1 MEEMLSKAKSPA
13 CRAKVTAAFADFVLS
28 EVEEHG
34 PWMGRKSRQVSH
46 KFKNGCPAHKPKALP
61 KRKSMK
67 DIQVFFFMMLHR
79 YPKMI
84 KRQIDA
90 LQHPNHY
97 FAVHLDGKEPAS
109 KMVELQQQLV
119 GYDNVEILQ
128 GDMRVNITWGGV
140 SMIKCMLKAMKYALD
155 MDASAKLEPGST
167 VARGKFDYFIDI
179 SETSYPMKPE
189 PMMRSHLA
197 NFEPDRNFM
206 GMSKM
211 KIHPNEWFRFV
222 ECDNNLHRVGKL
234 QQPDGISLYVG
245 SQWVILSKPF
255 MKFVLEDKQHP
266 AYLEYM
272 SNVRIPDESFFQT
285 LIQGS
290 KFCHSLVK
298 HDHHFV
304 NWDHNAKAGDPRKCL
319 MPNKKHCGRSPV
331 ILRMSDLP
339 LIEASDRLFA
349 RKVDPE
355 VDSDILDAID
365 HHREGLTKQLRV
377 DNKTGLLVSN
387 VHKKQI
393 LLEGVTFSHNRTGTQ
408 ECITVN
414 GKDGQGSVWFEE
426 CKTQNIAQMFLV
438 GPCWGG
444 DVDFENQP
452 IQLKDSGGGG
462 CVAPAK
468 VNGQFHDISTHG
480 AHSDHAHEVP
490 HLRHCEVRPYAF
502 PSKCL
507 DLAGATTKAK
517 NPLLLWR
524 CQKSWN
530 QMFDWS
536 EGVCTLKLTPPK
548 EHDMSGAAICPKH
561 AGEAAKA
568 KTKHWEKAV
577 VGLACDKEAGTRDG
591 TDLKVR
597 VRKISQE
604 AKLAWAKHFSPGKKD
619 GRLRGVKGNIRTR
632 GQEGA
637 NKKAVH
643 REM

>member
-1 MEEMLSKAKSPA
+1 
-13 CRAKVTAAFADFVLS
+13 
-28 EVEEHG
+28 
-34 PWMGRKSRQVSH
+34 
-46 KFKNGCPAHKPKALP
+46 
-61 KRKSMK
+61 
-67 DIQVFFFMMLHR
+67 
-79 YPKMI
+79 
-84 KRQIDA
+84 
-90 LQHPNHY
+90 
-97 FAVHLDGKEPAS
+97 
-109 KMVELQQQLV
+109 
-119 GYDNVEILQ
+119 
-128 GDMRVNITWGGV
+128 
-140 SMIKCMLKAMKYALD
+140 MIKCMLKAMKYALSL
-155 MDASAKLEPGST
+155 DASAKLEDGST

-189 PMMRSHLA
+189 PMMRSHLSKYQ
-197 NFEPDRNFM
+197 PDRNFM

-211 KIHPNEWFRFV
+211 KIHPNEWFRFI
-222 ECDNNLHRVGKL
+222 ECDNKLHRVGKL

-255 MKFVLEDKQHP
+255 MQFVLEDKQHP

-285 LIQGS
+285 LIKGS
-290 KFCHSLVK
+290 KFCHTLEM

-304 NWDHNAKAGDPRKCL
+304 NWDHNAKAGDERKCL

-331 ILRMSDLP
+331 ILRMTDLP

-365 HHREGLTKQLRV
+365 HHRRGLTKQLRV
-377 DNKTGLLVSN
+377 DNTTGLLVSDT
-387 VHKKQI
+387 HKRQI
-393 LLEGVTFSHNRTGTQ
+393 LLQGVTFEAMNNRTKQ
-408 ECITVN
+408 NECITTN
-414 GKDGQGSVWFEE
+414 GKDGQGSVWFEK
-426 CKTQNIAQMFLV
+426 CGAQNIAQMFIV

-444 DVDFENQP
+444 DIDFENQP
-452 IQLKDSGGGG
+452 INMQTNTDGGG
-462 CVAPAK
+462 CVGVAK
-468 VNGQFHDISTHG
+468 INGQFHEASTHG
-480 AHSDHAHEVP
+480 ANSDHADHALH

-507 DLAGATTKAK
+507 DLAGATTKQQ

-561 AGEAAKA
+561 GGEAKNKA
-568 KTKHWEKAV
+568 KHWEKAV
-577 VGLACDKEAGTRDG
+577 VGSACNEH
-591 TDLKVR
+591 TDVKLKM
-597 VRKISQE
+597 RKITKDAQE
-604 AKLAWAKHFSPGKKD
+604 AWAKHFTAGGKGKKD
-619 GRLRGVKGNIRTR
+619 GKGLRGMKNIGTR
-632 GQEGA
+632 A
-637 NKKAVH
+637 RKNKEAVIPH